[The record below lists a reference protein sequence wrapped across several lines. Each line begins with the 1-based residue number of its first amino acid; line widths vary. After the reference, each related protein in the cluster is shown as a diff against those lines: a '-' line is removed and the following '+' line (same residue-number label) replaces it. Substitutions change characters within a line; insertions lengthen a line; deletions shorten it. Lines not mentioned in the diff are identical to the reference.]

1 MIEERNRMLSG
12 YKLYINSK
20 ELNVV
25 TEIKKVKEGITLVIH
40 SLEYEKKFKGFIK
53 NKTEI
58 TRLIIETDNHN
69 KINILK
75 ELNDWKSLNVK
86 QLCIKHDS
94 EVHVLLVKS
103 DFRAHENFGSK

>member
-1 MIEERNRMLSG
+1 MLSG

-75 ELNDWKSLNVK
+75 ELNDWKSL
-86 QLCIKHDS
+86 
-94 EVHVLLVKS
+94 
-103 DFRAHENFGSK
+103 